1 VPYRGK
7 RNEPAYVRGVTQ
19 ELARLRNLTEE
30 EIARQVLEN
39 FKKFLAAVVSGK

>member
-19 ELARLRNLTEE
+19 ELARLRKMTEE
-30 EIARQVLEN
+30 ELARRVLEN
-39 FKKFLAAVVSGK
+39 FEKFIAGISRP